1 MRDTIQKM
9 NLNITDLIQPS
20 YRNLKRFAAQSK
32 IILLHPASRFRSLVI
47 ARLLNDPD
55 ANALYYALDV
65 DDTNLLSFLTGLMR
79 SLAKQRKTFGR
90 RLNLLPG
97 NVLDDPYQHI
107 ELLLAT
113 VIDELYELEAG
124 EFYLVFDEFD
134 RADLADDVHRFV
146 ERLSHLT
153 PQNCTIVLH
162 GRSLPRLPWLSMMA
176 KGHAVI
182 LRDDLLVR
190 EGFYGRRN
198 DKDTSLKVLSL
209 GPGYVF
215 FDNYLIDNWE
225 GNLPRLLLF
234 FVMDRP
240 EATRNQ
246 ICEIF
251 WPNLDI
257 DQAVNVF
264 HVTKRRLHKALGM
277 DILSHDGAYYRID
290 PSIPFYLDA
299 FDFVEALLECRH
311 GAPADPFALWQKV
324 AKLYRG
330 PFLQGHNETWIDE
343 RRAAYAVAYVEALE
357 NIADMWVER
366 GNDELALMTLTRA
379 IDTDYSCQ
387 HLHHKLLRLYT
398 RLGRRAEAV
407 AHFRELE
414 KWAKTNKASLG
425 GDIMQLFADIT
436 V

>member
-1 MRDTIQKM
+1 MNIQ
-9 NLNITDLIQPS
+9 DQSQSS
-20 YRNLKRFAAQSK
+20 YTCLKRFARQSK
-32 IILLHPASRFRSLVI
+32 LILLHPASQFRTLVI
-47 ARLLNDPD
+47 ARLLSDPD
-55 ANALYYALDV
+55 VRVLYHALDV
-65 DDTNLLSFLTGLMR
+65 DDINLQSFLTGLMR

-90 RLNLLPG
+90 RLNQLPG
-97 NVLDDPYQHI
+97 NVWDEPYRHI
-107 ELLLAT
+107 DLLLAT
-113 VIDELYELEAG
+113 VIDEFDELEAG
-124 EFYLVFDEFD
+124 EFYLVLDEFD

-146 ERLSHLT
+146 ERLSHLA
-153 PQNCTIVLH
+153 PDNCTIVLQ

-176 KGHAVI
+176 KRHAVI
-182 LRDDLLVR
+182 LRDDQLVR
-190 EGFYGRRN
+190 QDFYGSRHVE
-198 DKDTSLKVLSL
+198 DTSLKILSL

-215 FDNYLIDNWE
+215 LDDYLIDNWE
-225 GNLPRLLLF
+225 GHLPRLLLF

-246 ICEIF
+246 ICETF
-251 WPNLDI
+251 WPNLSL

-277 DILSHDGAYYRID
+277 DILSHDGTYYRIN
-290 PSIPFYLDA
+290 PNIPFYFDA

-311 GAPADPFALWQKV
+311 GAAEDPFELWQKV

-330 PFLQGHNETWIDE
+330 PFLQGHNETWIEE

-357 NIADMWVER
+357 NIADIWLAR
-366 GNDELALMTLTRA
+366 GNEELALMTLARA
-379 IDTDYSCQ
+379 IEIDYTCQ

-414 KWAKTNKASLG
+414 RWAKTNRASLG
-425 GDIMQLFADIT
+425 GDILQLFSDIT
-436 V
+436 A